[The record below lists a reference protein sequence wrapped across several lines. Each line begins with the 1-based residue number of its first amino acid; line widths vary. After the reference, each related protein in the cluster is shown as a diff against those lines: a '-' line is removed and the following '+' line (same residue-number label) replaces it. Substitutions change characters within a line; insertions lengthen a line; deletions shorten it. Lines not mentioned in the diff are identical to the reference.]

1 MVASR
6 RGATRARPA
15 QPSGRVLRID
25 SDISVQLDAGLQFM
39 RALWE
44 LVHALQKASKRMTAR
59 LGITGPQR
67 LVLRV
72 IGLAP
77 GISAGGLAKVLHLHP
92 STLTGVL
99 QRLETQGFVS
109 RVPHA
114 IDARRAVLRLTPQG
128 QRLNVATDGTVEAAA
143 RATLKQI
150 SSVDQKAIRA
160 ALQLLVDELETH
172 PAQPP
177 ARRDRSRAG
186 SG

>member
-6 RGATRARPA
+6 RGAVRARPA
-15 QPSGRVLRID
+15 KPSDRVLRID
-25 SDISVQLDAGLQFM
+25 SETSVELDAGLQFM

-44 LVHALQKASKRMTAR
+44 LVHALQKASKRMTVR
-59 LGITGPQR
+59 LGVTGPQR

-99 QRLETQGFVS
+99 QRLETQGLVS

-128 QRLNVATDGTVEAAA
+128 QRLNIATDGTVEAAA
-143 RATLKQI
+143 RATLTQI
-150 SSVDQKAIRA
+150 SGRDQTAIRD
-160 ALQLLVDELETH
+160 ALELLVDALDPH
-172 PAQPP
+172 PAQAP
-177 ARRDRSRAG
+177 ARRSRSRAR
-186 SG
+186 SV